1 VIRQFLTVA
10 FVSALCLFQGACV
23 DPASK
28 LPVYDTVPHF
38 ELTDS
43 HGKSFNS
50 DSLKG
55 KVWVADFIYT
65 HCPGPCPRMT
75 SQVHQLEQKM
85 NGSEDVRFV
94 SFSVDPARD
103 TPAVLQQFA
112 QRFGGPTER
121 WYFLTG
127 SPDTLHLL
135 ARNVFKVG
143 DLISVM
149 DHSTKL
155 MIVDKRGRIRGYYS
169 TFDPESLTAL
179 VNDAKALERSGA

>member
-1 VIRQFLTVA
+1 MIRRFLVLA
-10 FVSALCLFQGACV
+10 PSALCLLLAACV

-28 LPVYDTVPHF
+28 LPVYDAVPHF
-38 ELTDS
+38 VLTDS
-43 HGKSFNS
+43 YGKSFNS

-75 SQVHQLEQKM
+75 SQMNQLQKKM
-85 NGSEDVRFV
+85 EGSEGVRFV

-103 TPAVLQQFA
+103 TPAVLQAFA
-112 QRFGGPTER
+112 QHFGGPTES

-127 SPDTLHLL
+127 NPDTLHLL

-149 DHSTKL
+149 DHSTKF

-169 TFDPESLTAL
+169 TFDPEGLTAL
-179 VNDAKALERSGA
+179 TNDVKTLERSGA

>member
-1 VIRQFLTVA
+1 MTRRFLTLA
-10 FVSALCLFQGACV
+10 FVSVLCVLQQACV

-28 LPVYDTVPHF
+28 LPVYDAVPHF
-38 ELTDS
+38 VLTDS

-75 SQVHQLEQKM
+75 SQMHQLEKKM
-85 NGSEDVRFV
+85 SGSEDVRFV
-94 SFSVDPARD
+94 SFSVDPERD
-103 TPAVLQQFA
+103 SPAVLQQFA
-112 QRFGGPTER
+112 ERFGGPTDR
-121 WYFLTG
+121 WSFLTG
-127 SPDTLHLL
+127 NPDTLHVL

-149 DHSTKL
+149 DL
-155 MIVDKRGRIRGYYS
+155 LRAAGY
-169 TFDPESLTAL
+169 EKVAL
-179 VNDAKALERSGA
+179 VSRQVPQ